1 MTRDTIFD
9 MSSSLSRPVV
19 VVEVEVV
26 ENPTL
31 FCPISSNL
39 LLVEVSPRPRPRL
52 AWLLLP
58 NTPDCED

>member
-1 MTRDTIFD
+1 

-19 VVEVEVV
+19 EVEVEVV

-39 LLVEVSPRPRPRL
+39 LLVEVSPSPWL
-52 AWLLLP
+52 DWLLLP
-58 NTPDCED
+58 NTD

>member
-1 MTRDTIFD
+1 
-9 MSSSLSRPVV
+9 MSSSLFRP
-19 VVEVEVV
+19 VVEVEVEV

-58 NTPDCED
+58 NTPD